1 MVSISAC
8 HADDT
13 GSIPGRGTFVKP
25 QSIEEHKVAARR
37 TAEKCRDPGSNRGPP
52 DLQSDALP
60 TELSRLEDYIGR
72 TCPDQ
77 CHGLSLARSL
87 CKVLELVARVSVAE
101 WSKASDSSSDGANR
115 VGSNPTADIIVESPL
130 PEAPP

>member
-1 MVSISAC
+1 MI
-8 HADDT
+8 
-13 GSIPGRGTFVKP
+13 R
-25 QSIEEHKVAARR
+25 Q
-37 TAEKCRDPGSNRGPP
+37 KCRDPGSNRGPP

-101 WSKASDSSSDGANR
+101 WSKASDSSSDVANR